1 MMIARDT
8 NFVNTL
14 ISENLSTISFIDKLQ
29 DTQTFFSW
37 QGKESDNPV
46 IDTVREAL
54 MGIIADWLAD
64 HPRIAWV
71 IANPLLALVLGIVI
85 LVLFWGFIRMIFR
98 LSERLW
104 IFIFQAPIKLFK
116 LIFHYIPLSFKQF
129 SIPLYQ
135 RQQERD
141 QRLNDILARLELLRE
156 EQETLLIELKDLV
169 R

>member
-1 MMIARDT
+1 MITRDT
-8 NFVNTL
+8 SFVNRV
-14 ISENLSTISFIDKLQ
+14 ISENLSIISFIDKLQ

-37 QGKESDNPV
+37 QENESDNPI
-46 IDTVREAL
+46 IDSVKEAL
-54 MGIIADWLAD
+54 MGIVTDWLAD
-64 HPRIAWV
+64 HPRIAWI
-71 IANPLLALVLGIVI
+71 IANPLPAVILCIVI
-85 LVLFWGFIRMIFR
+85 LILFWGFIRMIFR

-116 LIFHYIPLSFKQF
+116 LIFRYISLSFKQF

-141 QRLNDILARLELLRE
+141 QRLSDILARLELLRE
-156 EQETLLIELKDLV
+156 EQETLLLELRDLI

>member
-1 MMIARDT
+1 MIIRGT
-8 NFVNTL
+8 NFVNTV
-14 ISENLSTISFIDKLQ
+14 ISENLSNISFIDKLQ

-37 QGKESDNPV
+37 QEKESDNPV
-46 IDTVREAL
+46 IETVREAL
-54 MGIIADWLAD
+54 MGIITDWLAD
-64 HPRIAWV
+64 HPRIAWI
-71 IANPLLALVLGIVI
+71 IANPLLALVLGLVI
-85 LVLFWGFIRMIFR
+85 LILFWGFIRMIFR

-104 IFIFQAPIKLFK
+104 ILIFQAPIKLFQ
-116 LIFHYIPLSFKQF
+116 LIYHYISLSFKQF

-141 QRLNDILARLELLRE
+141 QRLNDILVRLELLRE